1 MATLILHPGKEKSVL
16 RRHPW
21 LFSGAVAQLD
31 GRARPGDTVDVVS
44 HEGRPLGRA
53 AWSPASQIRARIWS
67 FDAAESIDHAFF
79 KRRVAASVARRNA
92 LPELAGQQGLR
103 LIHAESD
110 GLPGVIADRYGDTVV
125 LQLTTAGADKWRG
138 AIADSLLKATGC
150 ARIYERSD
158 VEVRK
163 LEGLEAVTG
172 WLRNTPL
179 PPGGGGAGGEGEPLV
194 IVENGIRMAVDIVG
208 GHKTGFYL
216 DQRENR
222 RRVAELARGRRV
234 LNCFCYTAGFS
245 LQALAGGA
253 REVVSV
259 DSSGPALATA
269 QRNLALNPQLDAAR
283 AIWREADVF
292 AELRSLRAAGERFDL
307 VILDPPKFAN
317 TAAHAERAARAYK
330 DINLLGLQL
339 LAAGGLLMTYSCSG
353 GIGAELFA
361 RILAGAALDAG
372 RSTKMR
378 RASCSTCT
386 APPTIRWTWLSPR
399 ATTSRACCCRWIE
412 KLCLRP
418 RRRRYPLRTAPALR
432 RYFFFASS

>member
-1 MATLILHPGKEKSVL
+1 MATLTLHPGKEKSVR

-21 LFSGAVAQLD
+21 LFSGAVAELD

-44 HEGRPLGRA
+44 SDGRPLARA

-67 FDAAESIDHAFF
+67 FDIDESIDHAFF
-79 KRRVAASVARRNA
+79 KRRVAAAVARRAA

-125 LQLTTAGADKWRG
+125 VQLTTAGADKWRA
-138 AIADSLLKATGC
+138 AIADSLQKATGC
-150 ARIYERSD
+150 SRIYERSD
-158 VEVRK
+158 VEVRA
-163 LEGLEAVTG
+163 LEGLEPVTG
-172 WLRNTPL
+172 WLHGT
-179 PPGGGGAGGEGEPLV
+179 ASGEELV
-194 IVENGIRMAVDIVG
+194 IEENGVKMAVDFLA

-222 RRVAELARGRRV
+222 RRVAELARDRRV

-253 REVVSV
+253 REVVSM

-269 QRNLALNPQLDAAR
+269 QRSLALNLQLDASR

-292 AELRSLRAAGERFDL
+292 TELRNLRGSGERYDL
-307 VILDPPKFAN
+307 IVLDPPKFAH

-330 DINLLGLQL
+330 DINLSALRL
-339 LAAGGLLMTYSCSG
+339 LAPGGLLMTYSCSG
-353 GIGAELFA
+353 GVSAELFQK
-361 RILAGAALDAG
+361 IVAGAALDAG
-372 RSTKMR
+372 ASTKM
-378 RASCSTCT
+378 T
-386 APPTIRWTWLSPR
+386 ARIVQRLQGAADHPVDLAFPEGDYL
-399 ATTSRACCCRWIE
+399 
-412 KLCLRP
+412 KGLL
-418 RRRRYPLRTAPALR
+418 LQVD
-432 RYFFFASS
+432 

>member
-1 MATLILHPGKEKSVL
+1 MATLTLHPGKEKSVL

-21 LFSGAVAQLD
+21 LFSGSIAQLD

-44 HEGRPLGRA
+44 HQGRPLARA

-67 FDAAESIDHAFF
+67 FDAEEAIDHAFF
-79 KRRVAASVARRNA
+79 KRRVAAAVARRAA

-125 LQLTTAGADKWRG
+125 VQLTTAGADKWRA
-138 AIADSLLKATGC
+138 AIADSLHKATGC

-158 VEVRK
+158 VEVRG
-163 LEGLEAVTG
+163 LEGLEPVTG
-172 WLRNTPL
+172 WLHGT
-179 PPGGGGAGGEGEPLV
+179 ASTDELV
-194 IVENGIRMAVDIVG
+194 IEENGVKMVVDFLA

-222 RRVAELARGRRV
+222 RRVAELARDRRV

-253 REVVSV
+253 REVMSM

-269 QRNLALNPQLDAAR
+269 QRNLALNPRLDASR

-292 AELRSLRAAGERFDL
+292 AELRNLRASGERYDL
-307 VILDPPKFAN
+307 IVLDPPKFAH

-330 DINLLGLQL
+330 DINLSALRL
-339 LAAGGLLMTYSCSG
+339 LAPGGLLMTYSCSG
-353 GIGAELFA
+353 GIPPELFQK
-361 RILAGAALDAG
+361 IVAGAALDAG
-372 RSTKMR
+372 ASTKM
-378 RASCSTCT
+378 T
-386 APPTIRWTWLSPR
+386 ARIVQRLQGAADHPVDLAFPEGEYL
-399 ATTSRACCCRWIE
+399 
-412 KLCLRP
+412 KGLL
-418 RRRRYPLRTAPALR
+418 LQVD
-432 RYFFFASS
+432 